1 MTHAVALATATLA
14 VAVMASERLA
24 IINEERGGN
33 DD

>member
-14 VAVMASERLA
+14 VAVMVSERLA
-24 IINEERGGN
+24 IIREIGGRN